1 MNRIAGRAWITIL
14 FVLILLGGFIFF
26 LFEYATS
33 AGEWVVFSG
42 SPHVYN
48 AGNIN
53 CGTVIDSEGYVLL
66 DMEGE
71 RDYSSDKFL
80 RMSTVHW
87 LGDRYGYVDAP
98 ALSSYAEQIAGFD
111 MLNGVYNYGD
121 QAGVVKLTLRA
132 SVQKAALTALGGRKG
147 TVAVYNYKT
156 GELLCS
162 VSTPAFDPDNPPDI
176 TNDPDGIYEGMYLN
190 RFTQSVYT
198 PGSIF
203 KIVTLAAALES
214 VPDIETQKFTC
225 SGSYQFGVDRITCEA
240 VHGEQDIKTAFSNSC
255 NCAFA
260 QIALQLGK
268 ETLQKYVA
276 QFGITQPVVFD
287 GITTAG
293 GSYDINDAHD
303 VNVAWSAIGQYND
316 QVNPAAFLS
325 FVGAIANGGEGNAM
339 YFVDE
344 ISVGGSLTYEA
355 QTKGNTRIMSSATAE
370 KVAEYMSHNVSVR
383 YGAENFPGLTVCA
396 KTGTA
401 EVGGEKKSNA
411 MFAGFVQDDAY
422 PYAFIVCMEDTGYG
436 KNCIPV
442 ISAVLEACKKG
453 VNGALN

>member
-14 FVLILLGGFIFF
+14 FALVLLGGFIFF
-26 LFEYATS
+26 LYEYATQAS
-33 AGEWVVFSG
+33 GWVVFSG

-66 DMEGE
+66 NMEGE
-71 RDYSSDKFL
+71 RDYTSDKFL

-121 QAGVVKLTLRA
+121 QSGVTKLTLCA

-147 TVAVYNYKT
+147 TVAVSNYKT

-162 VSTPAFDPDNPPDI
+162 VSTPSFDPDNPPDI
-176 TNDPDGIYEGMYLN
+176 TNDTDGVYEGMYLN

-214 VPDIETQKFTC
+214 VPDIESQSFSC
-225 SGSYQFGVDRITCEA
+225 SGSYSFGVDKITCEG
-240 VHGEQDIKTAFSNSC
+240 VHGEQDIKTAFANSC

-260 QIALQLGK
+260 QIALLLGK
-268 ETLQKYVA
+268 DTLQKYVTR
-276 QFGITQPVVFD
+276 FGITDPVVFD
-287 GITTAG
+287 GITTAS
-293 GSYDINDAHD
+293 GSYDIKDAHD
-303 VNVAWSAIGQYND
+303 VNVAWSAIGQYSD
-316 QVNPAAFLS
+316 QVNPAAFLT
-325 FVGAIANGGEGNAM
+325 FVGAIANGGEGNKL

-344 ISVGGSLTYEA
+344 ISVAGSLTYESA
-355 QTKGNTRIMSSATAE
+355 TKSNGRIMSVSTANTI
-370 KVAEYMSHNVSVR
+370 AEFMQHNVSVQ
-383 YGAENFPGLTVCA
+383 YGASNFPGLTVCA

-411 MFAGFVQDDAY
+411 MFTGFVQDDAY
-422 PYAFIVCMEDTGYG
+422 PFAFIVCMEDTGYG

-442 ISAVLEACKKG
+442 ISAVLEACKNS
-453 VNGALN
+453 VSGAS